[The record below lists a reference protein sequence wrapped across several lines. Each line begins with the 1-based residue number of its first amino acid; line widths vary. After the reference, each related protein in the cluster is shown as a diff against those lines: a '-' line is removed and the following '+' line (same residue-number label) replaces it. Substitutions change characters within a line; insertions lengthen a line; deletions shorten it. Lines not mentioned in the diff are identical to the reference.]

1 MPDAI
6 TLKNAVLMGSAVF
19 LSVMIFVCLM
29 RSALGPRYTDRII
42 AAGVIGTRFTLLM
55 AVLAVMIGE
64 SYLVYICLICSAV
77 SFLAFAVLGRSVLEY
92 KEDTEE

>member
-64 SYLVYICLICSAV
+64 SYLVDICLICSAV